1 MIGLHAFQH
10 KVSAYIY
17 IYIYILMCCKSCI
30 LVILTKKQGE
40 KKEKI
45 NKKNLNDLVVSSVPT
60 SIGASDKMF
69 IIKNKGFTM
78 NI

>member
-1 MIGLHAFQH
+1 
-10 KVSAYIY
+10 
-17 IYIYILMCCKSCI
+17 MCCKSRI
-30 LVILTKKQGE
+30 LVILTKKWGE